1 MVCPTPHLIFCD
13 VQYCQYSTHVPGL
26 PLKTALL
33 WSMSHMF
40 ENQRIRPK
48 IYKPVKHSVEHEKR
62 NTMRFHISTLV
73 QSVIPIVWVEAC
85 EITMKPREAR
95 YSIVVKCCSGLV
107 KYPGDKAMTG
117 KGVPDFA
124 NTLKTILF
132 VLGLT
137 ISRDL
142 SAG

>member
-1 MVCPTPHLIFCD
+1 
-13 VQYCQYSTHVPGL
+13 
-26 PLKTALL
+26 
-33 WSMSHMF
+33 MF

-48 IYKPVKHSVEHEKR
+48 ICKPVKHSVEHEKR
-62 NTMRFHISTLV
+62 NKMRFHIVTLV
-73 QSVIPIVWVEAC
+73 QSVIPIVCVEAC

-95 YSIVVKCCSGLV
+95 YSNVVKCCSGLV
-107 KYPGDKAMTG
+107 KNPGDKAMTG